1 MRKSQLTVLNL
12 AGRKPRTNT
21 APAQL
26 ADFGLARLL
35 SLPSHSYTH
44 EVVTLWYRAPEL
56 LLGTTQYGTPVDVW
70 SVGCMFSEIFTGLP
84 LFPGQSE
91 VGQLFK
97 IFRIKGTPSSEH
109 WTGVEQLQ

>member
-56 LLGTTQYGTPVDVW
+56 LLGCAQYGPAVDVW
-70 SVGCMFSEIFTGLP
+70 SVGCMFSEISTGLP

-91 VGQLFK
+91 IDQMFK
-97 IFRIKGTPSSEH
+97 IFRVLGTPKNDM
-109 WTGVEQLQ
+109 WDGVETMR